1 MSQQTADMS
10 SMWYRRPVQGKLVLQ
25 SRNRGGLEHVGKYL
39 ISGVSS
45 RRLTIRYCQCLACKK
60 VHIPM
65 QVGPT
70 IEALERIEAVRAQD
84 LKAHCEHKDKKR
96 ARQTKTAAKT
106 KKAARTSAEGAS
118 QRPFGV
124 SKAFATT

>member
-1 MSQQTADMS
+1 
-10 SMWYRRPVQGKLVLQ
+10 
-25 SRNRGGLEHVGKYL
+25 
-39 ISGVSS
+39 
-45 RRLTIRYCQCLACKK
+45 
-60 VHIPM
+60 M

-70 IEALERIEAVRAQD
+70 SEALERIEAVRAQD
-84 LKAHCEHKDKKR
+84 LKAHRERKDKKL
-96 ARQTKTAAKT
+96 ARQTKAATKT